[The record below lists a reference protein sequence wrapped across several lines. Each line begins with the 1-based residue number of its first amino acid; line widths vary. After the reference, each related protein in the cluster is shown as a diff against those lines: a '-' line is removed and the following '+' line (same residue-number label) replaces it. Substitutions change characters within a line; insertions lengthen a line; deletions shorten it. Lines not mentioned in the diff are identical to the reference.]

1 MKQNKNNNQSLKNI
15 YFFTGDK
22 YNMEILYYLSLN
34 KLRFS
39 EIKNNIGTITQ
50 QLLTKRLRQME
61 NDLLINRK
69 AYKGYPRRVEYS
81 LSTFGKSL
89 IPVISSMQKW
99 EQNNFSK
106 ILKIL
111 KKNNPKSLY
120 DYY

>member
-15 YFFTGDK
+15 YFLTGAK
-22 YNMEILYYLSLN
+22 YNMEILYSLSLN
-34 KLRFS
+34 RLRFS
-39 EIKNNIGTITQ
+39 EIKSIIGTITQ

-61 NDLLINRK
+61 KDFLINRK
-69 AYKGYPRRVEYS
+69 TYKGYPRRVEYS

-89 IPVISSMQKW
+89 IPVIISMQKW
-99 EQNNFSK
+99 EQNNFNK

-111 KKNNPKSLY
+111 KKNNPESLY